1 MTMLEIFNRDE
12 ARPLIAQIDVLFRTM
27 APNTMFFLA
36 TKGMFFNV
44 LSIFALFFVVLAGWE
59 VVDGNKLRRKKKV
72 ES

>member
-12 ARPLIAQIDVLFRTM
+12 ARPLIAQIDILSRTM

-36 TKGMFFNV
+36 TKGIFLNV